1 MSDELIERVDAE
13 LDLLLEAFREDGDA
27 GGDER
32 PGADVVDITRTPRP
46 LAA

>member
-1 MSDELIERVDAE
+1 MGDELIERVDAE
-13 LDLLLEAFREDGDA
+13 LDLLLEAFREDGDGAVDA
-27 GGDER
+27 G